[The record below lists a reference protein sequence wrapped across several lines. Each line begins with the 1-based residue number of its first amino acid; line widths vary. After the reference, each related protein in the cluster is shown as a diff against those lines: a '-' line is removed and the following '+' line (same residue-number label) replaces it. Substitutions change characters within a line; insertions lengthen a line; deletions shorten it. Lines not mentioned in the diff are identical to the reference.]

1 MLQGIRLWTQL
12 NAYWLHYAVDIVAL
26 VVIFACALGGA
37 KKGFVRCFFGFIST
51 VAAIVLAFLL
61 MKKMLDW
68 TNGLFGLQAI
78 MQRGCANA
86 FSKIKGFDIDVSA
99 DGVSGAVSGKL
110 PAFLADLIIDAI
122 GNNNYPEGTTLAKVA
137 GDTVG
142 RLGATV
148 LSWIFVFLL
157 VKLLFVL
164 LRSILSAIIEK
175 LPIVGRVNVILGGVV
190 GFCKG
195 LFFVCAV
202 VAILALI
209 PSSGITA
216 FFNECLLT
224 KALYNHNPLHLV
236 LGWFFH

>member
-157 VKLLFVL
+157 VKLV
-164 LRSILSAIIEK
+164 
-175 LPIVGRVNVILGGVV
+175 GVV
-190 GFCKG
+190 VFCKG